1 MARVHNIKLIALA
14 KIVTY
19 IYSEGVCVYIYIFFV
34 FVRF

>member
-19 IYSEGVCVYIYIFFV
+19 IYSEGVCVYIYISFLYL
-34 FVRF
+34 